1 MRYVSVS
8 CGKVT
13 LTCTR
18 TYLAPD
24 GIASARREGSPPLRS
39 SGPDVLLAGR
49 LLSHRR
55 WVGRRSKAES
65 VLGYASIIHDHGI
78 RTGHDGRALLDE
90 PLRLDA
96 VETGR

>member
-1 MRYVSVS
+1 MYQNVFGAGWH
-8 CGKVT
+8 CLG
-13 LTCTR
+13 
-18 TYLAPD
+18 
-24 GIASARREGSPPLRS
+24 SARRKSTAALERSRRPPGGAIIVSSP
-39 SGPDVLLAGR
+39 
-49 LLSHRR
+49 
-55 WVGRRSKAES
+55 VGRARSKAES